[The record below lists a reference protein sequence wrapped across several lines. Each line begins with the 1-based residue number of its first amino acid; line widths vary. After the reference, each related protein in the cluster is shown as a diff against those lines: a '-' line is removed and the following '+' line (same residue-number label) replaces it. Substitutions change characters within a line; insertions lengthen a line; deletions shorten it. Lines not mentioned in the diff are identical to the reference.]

1 LSTIKRKTAAS
12 KATLFSISVPV
23 YDYVTVGEYA
33 DLKRLFFDQ
42 TEIQGLDR
50 QFAAF
55 AILARS
61 RGNPDFDAESI
72 PEDEPLPEDFDE
84 VMERLLVPFAR
95 SWRKRARAEFK
106 TQVELLG
113 TPDLR
118 TAIERAEETLA
129 TMRATLEERTG
140 ESSKP
145 SSTPTTAAPE

>member
-1 LSTIKRKTAAS
+1 LSTIKRKNAAD
-12 KATLFSISVPV
+12 KATLFGVAIPV
-23 YDYVTVGEYA
+23 HDYVTVGEYA

-42 TEIQGLDR
+42 TEINDVDR
-50 QFAAF
+50 QLEAF

-61 RGNPDFDAESI
+61 RGAPDFCRDDAV
-72 PEDEPLPEDFDE
+72 DLPLPDDFDE

-113 TPDLR
+113 TPDLK
-118 TAIERAEETLA
+118 TAIDRTEETLV
-129 TMRATLEERTG
+129 TMRETLAGRTG
-140 ESSKP
+140 EPSKP